1 VIKCRRKEKP
11 VFCVAGQ
18 PTQNGIISQIFGG
31 TANRRL
37 SEEDGLVVDLCHSC
51 HNEPPN
57 GVHFNKDNMHRL
69 HVHGQRIWEM
79 GKIVN
84 DGLTDEQA
92 REAFIK
98 RYGRNYL

>member
-1 VIKCRRKEKP
+1 MPKERKTCFLCGRTAYTERHH
-11 VFCVAGQ
+11 
-18 PTQNGIISQIFGG
+18 IFGG

-37 SEEDGLVVDLCHSC
+37 SEQDGLVVDLCPDC
-51 HNEPPN
+51 HNRPPN